1 MLTPPQAG
9 TRWDV
14 IVVGAGHNGLT
25 AGALLARAGLSTL
38 VLERRD
44 VVGGCCVTEEIAP
57 GCRASTTSYIAS
69 MLRPEVIR
77 QLDLGSHGL
86 RMVPCEP
93 ALQVAL
99 DGGQVVAAWNDPAR
113 TAAEI
118 ERFSPADAR
127 SYLAADAEL
136 KALAARLQPLFL
148 DLPPDTRATGLRGG
162 RELLRLGRRLRAVRG
177 RELEG
182 LTTLLTGSLGQFIDS
197 RFSSRQ
203 AKALLLANNLYGKH
217 GGPYQPGTL
226 IGLAFHL
233 LSGGEHAE
241 QGFFGHVLGG
251 MGAIS
256 GAIAS
261 AGRAAGMQ
269 IATGTQV
276 AQILVNGGRAAGVA
290 LADGTEIAADTVLS
304 GADPK
309 RTFLHLVDA
318 AELPGDF
325 RAAVGGIRMD
335 GPCGKVNLVLGA
347 EPQVRGMPA
356 DAGPGRRALFTLP
369 PDLAVADACYDH
381 AKRGVLA
388 GADQLFID
396 CVVASAVD
404 PSLAPPGRHIMT
416 CFVQYLPYRL
426 AEGTW
431 DGRRDELGDRVLAR
445 IGRFAPNVPGAVIA
459 RQVLTPLDLERE
471 YGLTEGNI
479 FHGDIALDQLF
490 HMRPVPGWAR
500 YATPVPGLYLCGA
513 GAHPGGGVTG
523 APGYNAARRV
533 LADLRRQRR
542 RPRAPG
548 HVTRSRAAGT
558 GRRQRRPGA
567 ETAPTRGDDLP
578 TAVPPGA
585 PSSEPGEVPASTPP
599 VRRTTREVGQ
609 SARQAFPGGAR

>member
-1 MLTPPQAG
+1 MSHPPLTA

-25 AGALLARAGLSTL
+25 AGALLARAGLATL
-38 VLERRD
+38 VVERRD

-77 QLDLGSHGL
+77 ELNLGSHGL

-99 DGGQVVAAWNDPAR
+99 DGGEVVAAWNDPGR

-118 ERFSPADAR
+118 ARFSPADAR
-127 SYLAADAEL
+127 AFVAADAEL
-136 KALAARLQPLFL
+136 RALAARLQPLFL
-148 DLPPDTRATGLRGG
+148 DLPPDTRATGLRGY
-162 RELLRLGRRLRAVRG
+162 RELLHLARRLRAVRG
-177 RELEG
+177 RDLDG
-182 LTTLLTGSLGQFIDS
+182 LTTLLTGSLGQFIDA
-197 RFSSRQ
+197 RFESRQ

-226 IGLAFHL
+226 LGLAFHL

-261 AGRAAGMQ
+261 AGR
-269 IATGTQV
+269 
-276 AQILVNGGRAAGVA
+276 GVT
-290 LADGTEIAADTVLS
+290 LADGTEIAAGTVLS

-309 RTFLHLVDA
+309 RTFLHLVDK

-335 GPCGKVNLVLGA
+335 GPCGKVNLVLDA
-347 EPQVRGMPA
+347 EPRVRGMPA

-369 PDLAVADACYDH
+369 PDLPVADACYDR
-381 AKRGVLA
+381 AKRGELA
-388 GADQLFID
+388 DADQLFID

-404 PSLAPPGRHIMT
+404 GSLAPPGRHVMT

-426 AEGTW
+426 ADGTW
-431 DGRRDELGDRVLAR
+431 DGLRDELGDRVLAR
-445 IGRFAPNVPGAVIA
+445 IGQFAPNVPAAVVA

-479 FHGDIALDQLF
+479 FHGDIAPDQLF

-533 LADLRRQRR
+533 LADLRM
-542 RPRAPG
+542 
-548 HVTRSRAAGT
+548 
-558 GRRQRRPGA
+558 GRLR
-567 ETAPTRGDDLP
+567 
-578 TAVPPGA
+578 
-585 PSSEPGEVPASTPP
+585 
-599 VRRTTREVGQ
+599 
-609 SARQAFPGGAR
+609 

>member
-1 MLTPPQAG
+1 MTTATQP
-9 TRWDV
+9 TRCDV

-25 AGALLARAGLSTL
+25 AGALLARAGLATL
-38 VLERRD
+38 VVERRD

-77 QLDLGSHGL
+77 ELNLGSHGL

-99 DGGQVVAAWNDPAR
+99 DGGEVLAAWNDPDQ

-118 ERFSPADAR
+118 ARFSAADAR
-127 SYLAADAEL
+127 AYLAADAEL
-136 KALAARLQPLFL
+136 RGLAARLQPLFTE
-148 DLPPDTRATGLRGG
+148 LPPDTRATGLRGG
-162 RELLRLGRRLRAVRG
+162 REVLRLARRLRGVRG

-182 LTTLLTGSLGQFIDS
+182 LTILLTGSLGQFIDA
-197 RFSSRQ
+197 RFESRQ

-233 LSGGEHAE
+233 LTGGEHAE
-241 QGFFGHVLGG
+241 QGFFGHVVGG

-256 GAIAS
+256 DAIAS
-261 AGRAAGMQ
+261 AGRAAGLQ
-269 IATGTQV
+269 IATSAPV
-276 AQILVNGGRAAGVA
+276 ARILVKGGRAAGVA
-290 LADGTEIAADTVLS
+290 LEDGTEITAGTVLS
-304 GADPK
+304 CADPK
-309 RTFLHLVDA
+309 RTFLQLVDKA
-318 AELPGDF
+318 DLPEDF

-335 GPCGKVNLVLGA
+335 GPCGKVNLVLDA

-369 PDLAVADACYDH
+369 PDLAVADACYDR
-381 AKRGVLA
+381 AKRGELA
-388 GADQLFID
+388 DAGQLFVD

-404 PSLAPPGRHIMT
+404 GSLAPPGRHIMT

-431 DGRRDELGDRVLAR
+431 DSRRDELGDRVLAR
-445 IGRFAPNVPGAVIA
+445 IGQFAPNVPAAVVA

-479 FHGDIALDQLF
+479 FHGDVAVDQLF

-533 LADLRRQRR
+533 LKDLR
-542 RPRAPG
+542 G
-548 HVTRSRAAGT
+548 GSSRGR
-558 GRRQRRPGA
+558 GRR
-567 ETAPTRGDDLP
+567 
-578 TAVPPGA
+578 
-585 PSSEPGEVPASTPP
+585 
-599 VRRTTREVGQ
+599 
-609 SARQAFPGGAR
+609 